1 MVVSIWVT
9 NDCNMHCDYCYVGEK
24 GILNLSL
31 QDYDYIETFIYRAQE
46 RNKEDNIYTKD
57 SREKLELV
65 I

>member
-31 QDYDYIETFIYRAQE
+31 QDYDYIETFIYLSL
-46 RNKEDNIYTKD
+46 IH
-57 SREKLELV
+57 